1 MVWRAR
7 KCCWAAGRSAELLQ
21 HCRAGHQ
28 PTLIRSRAEHL
39 SGVRAQMLL
48 GGEEKR
54 ESMEEAGELD
64 TQGEAVGA
72 IMSEQVDTKGYRL
85 VITGHSL
92 GAGAAALISL
102 KLRDRFDG
110 AAPARTHAPVLARAS
125 LVACCAR
132 ASLLLACGP
141 LRSSLP
147 AKRPVQEGEW

>member
-1 MVWRAR
+1 
-7 KCCWAAGRSAELLQ
+7 
-21 HCRAGHQ
+21 
-28 PTLIRSRAEHL
+28 
-39 SGVRAQMLL
+39 MLL

-102 KLRDRFDG
+102 KLRDRFEG
-110 AAPARTHAPVLARAS
+110 ARPPARPPAPL
-125 LVACCAR
+125 LQ
-132 ASLLLACGP
+132 SLLA
-141 LRSSLP
+141 
-147 AKRPVQEGEW
+147 